1 MHESKFPYGTNGFR
15 GLVHMFSRLMIA
27 GTFALLLQIIWIPIV
42 RGESKSIEGTYR
54 NPALGYSIKIPRGL
68 KGVTGDQDGP
78 ERGVR
83 IPLAS
88 GGEIVVFGEPNSL
101 EWKSPEEGMGE
112 WIGNHLKKPTCNSGE
127 RKIERVRVGRLNGAK
142 GTLICG
148 DRVLKVLLAFRS
160 SGGPIYWIRL
170 ETLRVHQS
178 EDEAVLETVAGSFKL
193 IRWM

>member
-1 MHESKFPYGTNGFR
+1 MEEPRLHRGTDR
-15 GLVHMFSRLMIA
+15 LHTWAHMISGLMMA
-27 GTFALLLQIIWIPIV
+27 GAFLLLQTTWIPIV
-42 RGESKSIEGTYR
+42 CAESRSVEGTYR
-54 NPALGYSIKIPRGL
+54 NFALGYSIKIPYGL

-101 EWKSPEEGMGE
+101 EWKSPEEGIGDWMGDY
-112 WIGNHLKKPTCNSGE
+112 LKRPTCNSGE
-127 RKIERVRVGRLNGAK
+127 RKIERARVGRLNGAK

-160 SGGPIYWIRL
+160 SGGPTYWIRL
-170 ETLRVHQS
+170 ATLRVNQS
-178 EDEAVLETVAGSFKL
+178 EDEAVLEAVTASFKL
-193 IRWM
+193 IRWK

>member
-1 MHESKFPYGTNGFR
+1 MHEPKFRYGTNEFR
-15 GLVHMFSRLMIA
+15 YLAHMFSCLMIV
-27 GTFALLLQIIWIPIV
+27 GTFALPLQIAWISIV
-42 RGESKSIEGTYR
+42 RAESRTVEGTYR

-68 KGVTGDQDGP
+68 RGVTGDQDGP
-78 ERGVR
+78 ERGIR

-101 EWKSPEEGMGE
+101 EWKSPEEGMGD
-112 WIGNHLKKPTCNSGE
+112 WIDHLKRPTCNSGE
-127 RKIERVRVGRLNGAK
+127 RKIEPSRVGRLNGAK

-148 DRVLKVLLAFRS
+148 DRVLNVLLAFRS
-160 SGGPIYWIRL
+160 NGGPIYWFRL

-178 EDEAVLETVAGSFKL
+178 EDGAVFETVTASFKL